1 MSPTFG
7 KIILVESEASKHKK
21 MALKAI
27 IQAKKLHET
36 QKQTH
41 EWVTSPDGKTRTF
54 KRKTT

>member
-54 KRKTT
+54 K